1 MSASQQFHVGD
12 LLSITDGHLVSP
24 TNMDGVYRII
34 DFVTG
39 IPHFTHQLPRGAD
52 VCKPWL
58 LQQHPWLAEITVP
71 DSLRGAADVE
81 AFVASVVAKYGPFH
95 EVEPLPFGAYV
106 GREPIAEL
114 EEMVGSDRV
123 IVVEVPREH

>member
-1 MSASQQFHVGD
+1 MKFHIGD

-24 TNMDGVYRII
+24 SHMDGVYRII
-34 DFVTG
+34 DFVTD
-39 IPHFTHQLPRGAD
+39 IPHFTHQLPRGAG

-81 AFVASVVAKYGPFH
+81 AFMEPVVAKYGAFH
-95 EVEPLPFGAYV
+95 EVQPLPFGAYV
-106 GREPIAEL
+106 GREPIAEAK
-114 EEMVGSDRV
+114 EMIGEDRV
-123 IVVEVPREH
+123 IVVEIPLV